1 MVAVVGWD
9 IGGAHLKAARAEDG
23 CVVDSIQVAA
33 PLRFG
38 LEQLATSFAEA
49 KARTGPAE
57 HHAITM
63 TGELADTFAS
73 RAEGVT
79 SLTGAAARE
88 LSPARILL
96 YAGRAGFVEPDGA
109 GRHVADIASA
119 NWFAAASVVARRIDS
134 ALFMDLGSTTTDLIP
149 IANGV
154 VAARGYTDAERL
166 ACGELVYTG
175 LVRSFL
181 MACTDRAP
189 FAGNWT
195 TLIREN
201 FANMADVHRILGQL
215 PEGADQ
221 MVTADGRE
229 KSVAASR
236 ARLARMVGRD
246 SDDADAAAWIAL
258 AQWFAEA
265 QIRAL
270 TDGALLVLSQ
280 GQIPTSA
287 PIVVAGIGAAVL
299 REVARRLGRDCIN
312 FNDLIEVAPS
322 ARSAALQNA
331 PAAAVAVLACA
342 AIAPGC
348 WPRLSCR

>member
-1 MVAVVGWD
+1 
-9 IGGAHLKAARAEDG
+9 
-23 CVVDSIQVAA
+23 
-33 PLRFG
+33 
-38 LEQLATSFAEA
+38 
-49 KARTGPAE
+49 
-57 HHAITM
+57 
-63 TGELADTFAS
+63 
-73 RAEGVT
+73 
-79 SLTGAAARE
+79 
-88 LSPARILL
+88 
-96 YAGRAGFVEPDGA
+96 
-109 GRHVADIASA
+109 
-119 NWFAAASVVARRIDS
+119 
-134 ALFMDLGSTTTDLIP
+134 
-149 IANGV
+149 
-154 VAARGYTDAERL
+154 
-166 ACGELVYTG
+166 
-175 LVRSFL
+175 
-181 MACTDRAP
+181 
-189 FAGNWT
+189 
-195 TLIREN
+195 LIREN